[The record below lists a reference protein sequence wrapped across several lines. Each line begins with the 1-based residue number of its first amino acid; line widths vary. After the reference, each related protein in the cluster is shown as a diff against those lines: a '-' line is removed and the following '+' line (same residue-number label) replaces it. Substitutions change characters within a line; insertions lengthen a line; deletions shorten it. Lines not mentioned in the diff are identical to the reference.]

1 MPSGTWATS
10 LFSTHSNTDHVRK
23 ALTHVKICLS
33 TDNSERRFNNSTEK
47 LKSGIKLNNWT
58 ELNWT
63 ELKCRATL
71 FNAFH
76 MLPKCKSN
84 GHALWATGW
93 GWAAL
98 HIDIIISPRDDK
110 LSNKTIAVK
119 FTTHKGGRWK
129 HKRVKTAKKHKR
141 KRKVEG
147 EREEEK
153 GNTYSMAK
161 NWAVSIFMGQARSN
175 FNISINFWQFFCKLP
190 ATVRQTESVREGEGK
205 ETENVGTPFQ

>member
-58 ELNWT
+58 QLNWT
-63 ELKCRATL
+63 EQNWNAVQPCSMRSTCCQNANPTATL
-71 FNAFH
+71 SGPLAGAGAGLLYILTSSFRQETTNCQTKQ
-76 MLPKCKSN
+76 L
-84 GHALWATGW
+84 
-93 GWAAL
+93 
-98 HIDIIISPRDDK
+98 
-110 LSNKTIAVK
+110 LSNLLHTKAGAESTS
-119 FTTHKGGRWK
+119 GWK
-129 HKRVKTAKKHKR
+129 QQRNTR
-141 KRKVEG
+141 EREG
-147 EREEEK
+147 EGEEEK

-190 ATVRQTESVREGEGK
+190 ATVRQTECERGREK
-205 ETENVGTPFQ
+205 KLKT

>member
-1 MPSGTWATS
+1 MPCNPFRCVPHVAKMQIQRPRS
-10 LFSTHSNTDHVRK
+10 L
-23 ALTHVKICLS
+23 
-33 TDNSERRFNNSTEK
+33 
-47 LKSGIKLNNWT
+47 
-58 ELNWT
+58 
-63 ELKCRATL
+63 
-71 FNAFH
+71 
-76 MLPKCKSN
+76 
-84 GHALWATGW
+84 GHWLGL

-129 HKRVKTAKKHKR
+129 HKRVKTAKKHKK

-147 EREEEK
+147 EGEEEK

>member
-1 MPSGTWATS
+1 MPSGTWANS
-10 LFSTHSNTDHVRK
+10 LFSTHSDHVRK

-58 ELNWT
+58 QLNWT
-63 ELKCRATL
+63 EQNWNAVQPCSMRSTCCQNANPTATL
-71 FNAFH
+71 SGPLAGAGLGCFTYWHHHFAKRRQTVKQNN
-76 MLPKCKSN
+76 CCQIYYTQRR
-84 GHALWATGW
+84 ALKAQAGANSEETQEKEEG
-93 GWAAL
+93 
-98 HIDIIISPRDDK
+98 
-110 LSNKTIAVK
+110 
-119 FTTHKGGRWK
+119 KG
-129 HKRVKTAKKHKR
+129 
-141 KRKVEG
+141 
-147 EREEEK
+147 EEEK